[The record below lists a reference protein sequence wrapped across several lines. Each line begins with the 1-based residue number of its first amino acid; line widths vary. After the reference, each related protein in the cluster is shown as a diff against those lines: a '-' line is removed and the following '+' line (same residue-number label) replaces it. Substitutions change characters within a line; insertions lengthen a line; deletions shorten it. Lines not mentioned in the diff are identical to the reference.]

1 MRTRDALLLSGA
13 CLILVACLH
22 TLFGFEPTA
31 AGLAGTG
38 AAGLA
43 VGLAAPLPACARR
56 DLVLLGGVLLLA
68 TAAHATFGVAL
79 TVRGLTAVGVAG
91 LIVGALGLLL
101 PERDAVPVADGDSF
115 RPPASVA
122 ERAVAPAVAEP
133 ADVPEREWEWEWWR
147 SSRRTRTYLA
157 GCVLFSLG
165 VKLFIDSDLGVDPLH
180 SMVIG
185 IVQAVDLPYVG
196 IGLVSSAVTAS
207 FLALWSA
214 WNRRLP
220 PLTTFI
226 TMALVGYLV
235 DLWNLLGLE
244 RWIVPALTP
253 GWTML
258 TALLLDAYASALII
272 LSGIGIRVMD
282 LVTITMLRRWG
293 CSFLTGKIGLELAF
307 LTVALLLGGPVGI
320 GTVAFVGVVAT
331 FITPFMRMNERLLG
345 LPNFGLGPPP
355 PAAAGA

>member
-1 MRTRDALLLSGA
+1 
-13 CLILVACLH
+13 
-22 TLFGFEPTA
+22 
-31 AGLAGTG
+31 
-38 AAGLA
+38 
-43 VGLAAPLPACARR
+43 
-56 DLVLLGGVLLLA
+56 
-68 TAAHATFGVAL
+68 
-79 TVRGLTAVGVAG
+79 
-91 LIVGALGLLL
+91 
-101 PERDAVPVADGDSF
+101 
-115 RPPASVA
+115 
-122 ERAVAPAVAEP
+122 
-133 ADVPEREWEWEWWR
+133 
-147 SSRRTRTYLA
+147 
-157 GCVLFSLG
+157 
-165 VKLFIDSDLGVDPLH
+165 VKLFIASGLGVDPLH

-282 LVTITMLRRWG
+282 LDDHHHAPPLGLLVPHRQDRARVRLPRR
-293 CSFLTGKIGLELAF
+293 
-307 LTVALLLGGPVGI
+307 ALLLGGRSGSARWPSS
-320 GTVAFVGVVAT
+320 AVVAS
-331 FITPFMRMNERLLG
+331 FITPVHAHERT
-345 LPNFGLGPPP
+345 PPRP
-355 PAAAGA
+355 AQLRPRPPSPAAAGA

>member
-1 MRTRDALLLSGA
+1 
-13 CLILVACLH
+13 
-22 TLFGFEPTA
+22 
-31 AGLAGTG
+31 
-38 AAGLA
+38 
-43 VGLAAPLPACARR
+43 
-56 DLVLLGGVLLLA
+56 
-68 TAAHATFGVAL
+68 VAL
-79 TVRGLTAVGVAG
+79 TVRGLTVAGVAG
-91 LIVGALGLLL
+91 VLVGALGLLL
-101 PERDAVPVADGDSF
+101 PERGAAPVAEGSGPR
-115 RPPASVA
+115 RPAGVA

-133 ADVPEREWEWEWWR
+133 AAAPDWEWWR
-147 SSRRTRTYLA
+147 SSRRTRAYLV

-165 VKLFIDSDLGVDPLH
+165 VKLFIASGLGVDPLH

-244 RWIVPALTP
+244 RWILPALTP

-258 TALLLDAYASALII
+258 AALLLDAYASALII

-282 LVTITMLRRWG
+282 LMTITMRRRWG
-293 CSFLTGKIGLELAF
+293 CSFLTGKIALEFGFLA
-307 LTVALLLGGPVGI
+307 VALLLGGPVGI
-320 GTVAFVGVVAT
+320 GTVAFVAVVAS
-331 FITPFMRMNERLLG
+331 FVTPFMRMNERLLG
-345 LPNFGLGPPP
+345 LPNFGLGGPS